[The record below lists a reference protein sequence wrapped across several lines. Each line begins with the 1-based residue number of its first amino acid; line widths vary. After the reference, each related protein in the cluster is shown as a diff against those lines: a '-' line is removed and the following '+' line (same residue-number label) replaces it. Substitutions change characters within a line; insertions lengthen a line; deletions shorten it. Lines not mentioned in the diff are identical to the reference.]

1 MAQRLRKPFAVVPC
15 CVHGSEFPHRRLPD
29 GGAVRTH
36 GELIEY
42 IVGKD
47 PEAIKVAQLP
57 FEGRS
62 TVVFCA
68 KWSQRTGG

>member
-1 MAQRLRKPFAVVPC
+1 M
-15 CVHGSEFPHRRLPD
+15 
-29 GGAVRTH
+29 RTH